1 VNPLSIF
8 CARLRALIERASA
21 SDDAEQRAWA
31 EAASAMGLVEAAAA
45 VALQS
50 ITQPIEAFAID
61 KRLRPAVTER
71 AAERWP
77 FRFAWRGE
85 TIDWRSLEPQHVPL
99 ALASALDDLTWGW
112 PVNLALRDMATL
124 LEQTRDP
131 LAKRLARAFL
141 DGTFTP
147 LQGGDVGIAA
157 RQLTDDARAH
167 GDPELRAALERW
179 DVAVCVL
186 IASAELDVREAQRRP
201 AIAID
206 AGSVHHELLTG
217 WRDLPKDRR
226 MRRTPVRDGWA
237 EIIYPG
243 KQLGLRLSVQDL
255 PERIVHAVRE
265 WKHWQGLRHWA
276 ALQLLFT
283 DAGRTGRI
291 RWTLDAHLEALG
303 YGDRSRRDPKVRAT
317 VAAEVE
323 ALTRMEIAIY
333 HPDGT
338 VRLRGP
344 VLAVTQRG
352 EAMRGSEWAL
362 EGLELVIHP
371 VLYEGVRK
379 ASGEIGR
386 LWAPAPMELARID
399 HVRHPH
405 ALALGLILPIRWRW
419 DLTEDTDHVLL
430 TGTKLLEAAG
440 IELKHHHPSR
450 AWATLR
456 ENLDELERVGGL
468 GRYEWQTPGEA
479 WSLLGRCMLFQPQWA
494 RERMVLGIVPIE
506 LPPPPNLLI
515 GAEFAAWRKVRGW
528 TQSQAAEELKV
539 GLRTIE
545 RTESSPDAPLGPASL
560 KPLTLYREQC
570 ERNAAPPSPEPAT
583 DPLDALPGDPDGSR
597 F

>member
-8 CARLRALIERASA
+8 CARLRALIERAAA
-21 SDDAEQRAWA
+21 SDDAELRAWA

-85 TIDWRSLEPQHVPL
+85 TSDWRALEPLHVPL

-226 MRRTPVRDGWA
+226 LRRTPVRDGWA

-303 YGDRSRRDPKVRAT
+303 YGDRSRRDPRVRAT

-430 TGTKLLEAAG
+430 TGAKLLEAAG

-468 GRYEWQTPGEA
+468 GRYEWQTPAEA

-515 GAEFAAWRKVRGW
+515 GAEFAAWRKLRGW
-528 TQSQAAEELKV
+528 TQIQAAEELKV

-545 RTESSPDAPLGPASL
+545 RTESSPDAPLGPAIR
-560 KPLTLYREQC
+560 KALTLYREQC
-570 ERNAAPPSPEPAT
+570 ERNASATPPEPAT
-583 DPLDALPGDPDGSR
+583 DPVDALPGDPDGSR

>member
-1 VNPLSIF
+1 MNPLSILA
-8 CARLRALIERASA
+8 ARLQALLERALT
-21 SDDAEQRAWA
+21 SDDPEVRAWA
-31 EAASAMGLVEAAAA
+31 EAALDPAWTEPAAERAVQSLALHIDAFGVDRRVRAAMM
-45 VALQS
+45 
-50 ITQPIEAFAID
+50 
-61 KRLRPAVTER
+61 ER

-77 FRFAWRGE
+77 FRLAWGAAVA
-85 TIDWRSLEPQHVPL
+85 DWRALDTSTVPL
-99 ALASALDDLTWGW
+99 ALAASLDGPTWGW
-112 PVNLALRDMATL
+112 PVNLALRDVATL

-131 LAKRLARAFL
+131 LAKRLAKAFL

-147 LQGGDVGIAA
+147 LQCSDVSAA
-157 RQLTDDARAH
+157 ASQVTEAALTH
-167 GDPELRAALERW
+167 GDADLRAALARW
-179 DVAVCVL
+179 DVAACVL
-186 IASAELDVREAQRRP
+186 LASAELDVRESQRRP
-201 AIAID
+201 AIALD
-206 AGSVHHELLTG
+206 AGAVHHELLSG

-226 MRRTPVRDGWA
+226 LRKTPVRDGWA

-265 WKHWQGLRHWA
+265 WKHWHGLRHWA

-291 RWTLDAHLEALG
+291 RWTLEAHLDALG
-303 YGDRSRRDPKVRAT
+303 YADRSRRDPRVRST
-317 VAAEVE
+317 VATEVE

-379 ASGEIGR
+379 SSGDIGR

-419 DLTEDTDHVLL
+419 DLTEETDHVLL
-430 TGTKLLEAAG
+430 TGAKLLEAAG
-440 IELKHHHPSR
+440 IELRSHHPGR
-450 AWATLR
+450 AWNTLH
-456 ENLDELERVGGL
+456 ENLDELQRVGGL

-479 WSLLGRCMLFQPQWA
+479 WALHGRCRLYQPQWA
-494 RERMVLGIVPIE
+494 RERMVLGITPIE
-506 LPPPPNLLI
+506 LPPPNMVLT
-515 GAEFAAWRKVRGW
+515 GAEFAVWRKSRAL
-528 TQSQAAEELKV
+528 TQIEAATVLKV

-545 RTESSPDAPLGPASL
+545 RTESSPDAAVGPAL
-560 KPLTLYREQC
+560 RKALAVYRESTG
-570 ERNAAPPSPEPAT
+570 EAP
-583 DPLDALPGDPDGSR
+583 LPTNPGPDGDDDSDLPDP
-597 F
+597 

>member
-1 VNPLSIF
+1 MNPLSILA
-8 CARLRALIERASA
+8 ARLRAAAERAA
-21 SDDAEQRAWA
+21 AAEDPDLRAWA
-31 EAASAMGLVEAAAA
+31 EAALAPGLVESAAALA
-45 VALQS
+45 AQSVAQHLD
-50 ITQPIEAFAID
+50 AFGID
-61 KRLRPAVTER
+61 RRTRAAVTER

-77 FRFAWRGE
+77 FRLAWRSAAAP
-85 TIDWRSLEPQHVPL
+85 WRSLEPARQPL
-99 ALASALDDLTWGW
+99 ALAAALDDLTWAW
-112 PVNLALRDMATL
+112 PVNLALRDVATL

-131 LAKRLARAFL
+131 LARRVARAFL

-147 LQGGDVGIAA
+147 LQGGDVAA
-157 RQLTDDARAH
+157 AAAMVAEDAGA
-167 GDPELRAALERW
+167 GDPELRAALGRW
-179 DVAVCVL
+179 DLAVCVL
-186 IASAELDVREAQRRP
+186 VASAELDVREAQRRP

-291 RWTLDAHLEALG
+291 RWTLEAHLDALG
-303 YGDRSRRDPKVRAT
+303 YGDRSRRDPRVRAT

-352 EAMRGSEWAL
+352 EAMRGSRWAL

-379 ASGEIGR
+379 SSGEIGR
-386 LWAPAPMELARID
+386 LWAPAPHELARID

-419 DLTEDTDHVLL
+419 DLTEETDHVLL
-430 TGTKLLEAAG
+430 TGAKLLEAAG
-440 IELKHHHPSR
+440 IELKAHHPSR
-450 AWATLR
+450 AWGALR

-479 WSLLGRCMLFQPQWA
+479 WTLLGRCRLYQPQWA
-494 RERMVLGIVPIE
+494 RERMVLGIMPIE
-506 LPPPPNLLI
+506 LPPPPTLLT
-515 GAEFAAWRKVRGW
+515 GGEFAAWRKSRGW
-528 TQSQAAEELKV
+528 TQNEAARELKV

-545 RTESSPDAPLGPASL
+545 RTESSPEAPLGPAIRKAL
-560 KPLTLYREQC
+560 AQYREAL
-570 ERNAAPPSPEPAT
+570 EAASPEAALEPAT
-583 DPLDALPGDPDGSR
+583 EAPALTAADAEQTGI
-597 F
+597 

>member
-1 VNPLSIF
+1 MNPLTILS
-8 CARLRALIERASA
+8 ARLRAVIERAAA
-21 SDDAEQRAWA
+21 SDDDDLRAWA
-31 EAASAMGLVEAAAA
+31 DAAAAPGLVESAAAA
-45 VALQS
+45 TFQS
-50 ITQPIEAFAID
+50 VVLPLDAFAID
-61 KRLRPAVTER
+61 KRLRPALTER

-77 FRFAWRGE
+77 FRAAWRGDVG
-85 TIDWRSLEPQHVPL
+85 DWRALEPTLIPL
-99 ALASALDDLTWGW
+99 ALAVALDDLTWSW
-112 PVNLALRDMATL
+112 PVNLALRDVATL

-131 LAKRLARAFL
+131 LAKRLAKAFL

-147 LQGGDVGIAA
+147 LQGGDVGTAA
-157 RQLTDDARAH
+157 TQLTEEARAH
-167 GDPELRAALERW
+167 GDPELRAALDRW
-179 DVAVCVL
+179 NVAECVL

-226 MRRTPVRDGWA
+226 LRKTPVRDGWA

-338 VRLRGP
+338 VRLRGA

-379 ASGEIGR
+379 SSGEIGR

-419 DLTEDTDHVLL
+419 DLTEETDHVLL
-430 TGTKLLEAAG
+430 TGAKLLEAAG
-440 IELKHHHPSR
+440 IELKSHHPSR

-479 WSLLGRCMLFQPQWA
+479 WSLLGRCRLFQPQWA

-515 GAEFAAWRKVRGW
+515 GEEFATWRKMRGW
-528 TQSQAAEELKV
+528 TQIQAAEELKV

-545 RTESSPDAPLGPASL
+545 RAESNPDQPLGPAL
-560 KPLTLYREQC
+560 RKALTQYREQC
-570 ERNAAPPSPEPAT
+570 ERDAPPSPVEPAT
-583 DPLDALPGDPDGSR
+583 EEPDALASEPDGGTA
-597 F
+597 

>member
-1 VNPLSIF
+1 MNPLSIF
-8 CARLRALIERASA
+8 SARLRAALERASA
-21 SDDAEQRAWA
+21 SDDPEHRAWA
-31 EAASAMGLVEAAAA
+31 ETASAPGLVEGASAL
-45 VALQS
+45 ALQS
-50 ITQPIEAFAID
+50 IMAPIEAFGVD

-77 FRFAWRGE
+77 FRLAWRNDGRN
-85 TIDWRSLEPQHVPL
+85 WRSLEPALIPL
-99 ALASALDDLTWGW
+99 ALAEALDDLVWGW
-112 PVNLALRDMATL
+112 PVNLALRDVATL
-124 LEQTRDP
+124 LEQHRDP
-131 LAKRLARAFL
+131 LAKRLAKGFL

-147 LQGGDVGIAA
+147 LQGADVAGAA
-157 RQLTDDARAH
+157 RQLTDDARAN
-167 GDPELRAALERW
+167 GDHELRAALERW
-179 DVAVCVL
+179 DLGVCVL
-186 IASAELDVREAQRRP
+186 IASADLDVREAQRRP

-226 MRRTPVRDGWA
+226 MRKTPVRDGWA

-291 RWTLDAHLEALG
+291 RWTLDAHMLALG

-379 ASGEIGR
+379 SSGEIGR

-419 DLTEDTDHVLL
+419 DLTEETDHVLL
-430 TGTKLLEAAG
+430 TGAKLLEAAG
-440 IELKHHHPSR
+440 IELKAHHPSR

-479 WSLLGRCMLFQPQWA
+479 WSLLGRCRLFQPQWA
-494 RERMVLGIVPIE
+494 RERMVLGILPIE
-506 LPPPPNLLI
+506 LPPPPNLLT
-515 GAEFAAWRKVRGW
+515 GAEFSAWRKARGW
-528 TQSQAAEELKV
+528 TQSQASQELKV

-545 RTESSPDAPLGPASL
+545 RTESNPDAPLGPAIR
-560 KPLTLYREQC
+560 KALTQYRELS
-570 ERNAAPPSPEPAT
+570 EGRPAEGATEPAIEV
-583 DPLDALPGDPDGSR
+583 LDAVPSEPDPR
-597 F
+597 H

>member
-1 VNPLSIF
+1 MNPLSIF
-8 CARLRALIERASA
+8 SARLRSLVERAAA
-21 SDDAEQRAWA
+21 SDEDDLRAWA
-31 EAASAMGLVEAAAA
+31 EAASAPGLVESAAA

-50 ITQPIEAFAID
+50 ITQPIDAFSID
-61 KRLRPAVTER
+61 KRLRHAVTER

-77 FRFAWRGE
+77 FRFTWRGGASG
-85 TIDWRSLEPQHVPL
+85 WRSLEPPLVPL
-99 ALASALDDLTWGW
+99 ALAATLDDLTWGW
-112 PVNLALRDMATL
+112 PVNLALRDVATL

-147 LQGGDVGIAA
+147 LQGGDVMTAA
-157 RQLTDDARAH
+157 SQLSEDASAH
-167 GDPELRAALERW
+167 GDPELRAAIERW

-186 IASAELDVREAQRRP
+186 VASAELDVREAQRRP

-226 MRRTPVRDGWA
+226 TRKTPVRDGWA

-303 YGDRSRRDPKVRAT
+303 YGDRSRRDPKVRST
-317 VAAEVE
+317 VADEVE

-352 EAMRGSEWAL
+352 EAMRGSQWAL

-379 ASGEIGR
+379 SSGEIGR

-419 DLTEDTDHVLL
+419 DLTEETDHVLL
-430 TGTKLLEAAG
+430 TGAKLLEAAG
-440 IELKHHHPSR
+440 IELKSHHPSR

-479 WSLLGRCMLFQPQWA
+479 WSLLGRCRLFQPQWA
-494 RERMVLGIVPIE
+494 RERMVLGIMPIE
-506 LPPPPNLLI
+506 LPPPPNILT
-515 GAEFAAWRKVRGW
+515 GADFAAWRKSHGW
-528 TQSQAAEELKV
+528 TQSKVSQELKV

-545 RTESSPDAPLGPASL
+545 RTESNPDASIGPAL
-560 KPLTLYREQC
+560 RKALTQYREQS
-570 ERNAAPPSPEPAT
+570 EGASGNGHAEPAT
-583 DPLDALPGDPDGSR
+583 EVLEVPSLDSEGTR

>member
-1 VNPLSIF
+1 VNPQSYLTGRIRNL
-8 CARLRALIERASA
+8 CERAVQSGIP
-21 SDDAEQRAWA
+21 EQRTWG
-31 EAASAMGLVEAAAA
+31 EAALVPSRIEAAAMTVLQCILQQLDAFGINRQVRQA
-45 VALQS
+45 VS
-50 ITQPIEAFAID
+50 
-61 KRLRPAVTER
+61 ER
-71 AAERWP
+71 VMLRWP
-77 FRFAWRGE
+77 LRLLWQSTE
-85 TIDWRSLEPQHVPL
+85 TPPWDSQDPAALPLSL
-99 ALASALDDLTWGW
+99 AAKLDCPTWSW
-112 PVNLALRDMATL
+112 PVNLALRDVATL
-124 LEQTRDP
+124 LDQSRDP
-131 LAKRLARAFL
+131 LAKRLAKAFL
-141 DGTFTP
+141 DGLFTP
-147 LQGGDVGIAA
+147 LQSGDVTAA
-157 RQLTDDARAH
+157 AAKLTESLTVTSDA
-167 GDPELRAALERW
+167 ELKAAIVRW
-179 DVAVCVL
+179 DIAMCVL
-186 IASAELDVREAQRRP
+186 VASADLDLREARKRP

-226 MRRTPVRDGWA
+226 TRKTPVRDGWA

-255 PERIVHAVRE
+255 PERIVHAIRE

-291 RWTLDAHLEALG
+291 RWTLDAHLDALG
-303 YGDRSRRDPKVRAT
+303 YGKRSRRDAKVRST

-333 HPDGT
+333 HSDGT

-405 ALALGLILPIRWRW
+405 ALALGLIFPIRWRW
-419 DLTEDTDHVLL
+419 DLSEDIDNVLL
-430 TGTKLLEAAG
+430 TGAKLLEAAG
-440 IELKHHHPSR
+440 IELKVNHNDR
-450 AWATLR
+450 AWNTLR
-456 ENLDELERVGGL
+456 ENLEELERVGGL
-468 GRYEWQTPGEA
+468 GRFEWLDAEDA
-479 WSLLGRCMLFQPQWA
+479 WTLQGRCKLYQPQWA

-506 LPPPPNLLI
+506 LPPPPDVLT
-515 GAEFAAWRKVRGW
+515 GGEFAAWRKLRGW
-528 TQSQAAEELKV
+528 TQAEAAQSLNV

-545 RTESSPDAPLGPASL
+545 RTESAADEVLRPAIR
-560 KPLTLYREQC
+560 KAIALYREQ
-570 ERNAAPPSPEPAT
+570 NTPVFAALDPSPET
-583 DPLDALPGDPDGSR
+583 PDDNPSQESS
-597 F
+597 

>member
-1 VNPLSIF
+1 MNPQSIF
-8 CARLRALIERASA
+8 SARIHALLERASR
-21 SDDAEQRAWA
+21 SDDDDLRAWA
-31 EAASAMGLVEAAAA
+31 DAARAPGLVEQSAALVVQSVVSHIDALGIDRRIRVA
-45 VALQS
+45 V
-50 ITQPIEAFAID
+50 I
-61 KRLRPAVTER
+61 ER

-77 FRFAWRGE
+77 LRLAWRGPAVP
-85 TIDWRSLEPQHVPL
+85 WRAMEPVHLPL
-99 ALASALDDLTWGW
+99 ALAVTLDDVAWGW
-112 PVNLALRDMATL
+112 PVNLALRDVATL
-124 LEQTRDP
+124 LELTREP

-141 DGTFTP
+141 DGTFAT
-147 LQGGDVGIAA
+147 LQSGDVGATAA
-157 RQLTDDARAH
+157 ALTEQAVAQGDA
-167 GDPELRAALERW
+167 DLRAAIARW

-186 IASAELDVREAQRRP
+186 LASAELDVREAQRRP

-291 RWTLDAHLEALG
+291 RWTLEAHLDALG
-303 YGDRSRRDPKVRAT
+303 YGERSRRDPKVRAT

-352 EAMRGSEWAL
+352 EAMRGSQWAL

-379 ASGEIGR
+379 SSGEIGR
-386 LWAPAPMELARID
+386 LWAPAPLELARID

-419 DLTEDTDHVLL
+419 DLTEETDHVML
-430 TGTKLLEAAG
+430 TGAKLLEAAG
-440 IELKHHHPSR
+440 IELKSHHPSR
-450 AWATLR
+450 AWNTLR
-456 ENLDELERVGGL
+456 ENLDELARVGGL
-468 GRYEWQTPGEA
+468 GRYEWQSPGET
-479 WSLLGRCMLFQPQWA
+479 WTLLGRCRLYQSQWA
-494 RERMVLGIVPIE
+494 RERMVLGILPIE
-506 LPPPPNLLI
+506 LPPPTAILT
-515 GAEFAAWRKVRGW
+515 GGEFAAWRKLQGW
-528 TQSQAAEELKV
+528 TQGQASRELKV
-539 GLRTIE
+539 GLRTVE
-545 RTESSPDAPLGPASL
+545 RTESSPDAPIGPAL
-560 KPLTLYREQC
+560 RKALQQYRESIQG
-570 ERNAAPPSPEPAT
+570 PVFEPAT
-583 DPLDALPGDPDGSR
+583 EDPQLPSGEPE
-597 F
+597 